1 MHGASDVV
9 VRRLDFG
16 YFVRPGTET
25 ATGVDRVEPVL
36 GYLVDHPRGYLLM
49 DTGMGT
55 HPEVDEHYRPRRI
68 GLEAALASVGK
79 GRDDITAVVNCHLHF
94 DHCGNNPALPARP
107 VFVQA
112 AQLAAARVTDYTLPA
127 LVDAPGLVYEELAG
141 DAEIWPGV
149 TVVPTPGHTAG
160 HQSVVVRRGDGTV
173 VVLAGQSHESASDYG
188 ADALAVRA
196 ADDGHPQPLPAP
208 QSWVERL
215 HALDPRRVY

>member
-107 VFVQA
+107 IFVQSRE
-112 AQLAAARVTDYTLPA
+112 LTDARQQESFTFPE
-127 LVDAPGLVYEELAG
+127 LVEAPGLVYEELSG
-141 DAEIWPGV
+141 DADVLDGV
-149 TVVPTPGHTAG
+149 LVVP
-160 HQSVVVRRGDGTV
+160 
-173 VVLAGQSHESASDYG
+173 
-188 ADALAVRA
+188 
-196 ADDGHPQPLPAP
+196 
-208 QSWVERL
+208 
-215 HALDPRRVY
+215 